1 MPSSLSGLARLRA
14 LGEHPRRLLLGAY
27 VAVLALTLAV
37 VFVPFLRGAVTERAQ
52 SAFRSVQGGWIE
64 RVERGEALVS
74 EGSYEDAIAYLEELD
89 ARFPAR
95 VNRHSLDKERERI
108 LHALGQ
114 SYEAMG
120 RKRLT
125 LETYRRAVGFDP
137 RNVANHFALA
147 AAALRLD
154 EAEEARAHLDS
165 VLRIDPSHMPALEA
179 LIGLDFERGDFAGV
193 SSRFEAYLAAFRI
206 HVEMQ
211 MRLDDTVVLVSIPID
226 GRTGVVRAPIPVA
239 TSATRLVIEP
249 GHPGIEILG
258 VEFESRARA
267 GLVDPTTLP
276 GLPDGD
282 PLQFALPA
290 QEIVAVRLTVRTR
303 VPIDPDTWERVA
315 TSYRN
320 RLDFDGLA
328 AAGDRIIRLAVD
340 SGPEPTPGEG
350 AANAETD
357 GTEAGGTRTPPSGGR
372 R

>member
-165 VLRIDPSHMPALEA
+165 VLRIDPSHMPALQA

-193 SSRFEAYLAAFRI
+193 SSRFESYLAAFRI